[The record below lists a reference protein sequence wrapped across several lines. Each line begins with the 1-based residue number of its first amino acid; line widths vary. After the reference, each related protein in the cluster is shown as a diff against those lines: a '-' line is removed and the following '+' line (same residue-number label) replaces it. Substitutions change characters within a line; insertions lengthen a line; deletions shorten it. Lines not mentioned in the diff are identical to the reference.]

1 MKQSEKHGFVYVIT
15 NSWAPG
21 ITKLGETGDVPSRFK
36 QIASVLP
43 GKSVLRWHRKIDHC
57 WLLEAKMRQT
67 LEPFRVRRSRDWFQI
82 GWRLVIEQFE
92 IAIQG
97 AEGEGLLDQLKLT
110 NQTPINSAA
119 DAGAFCRNWR
129 KRERITQA
137 DLAAA
142 AGVGVRFVSEF
153 ERGKHSCEIEKVI
166 KLCKTIGIDFYA
178 AKR

>member
-21 ITKLGETGDVPSRFK
+21 LTKLGETGDVPYRFK

-43 GKSVLRWHRKIDHC
+43 GKSVLRWHREVDHC

-82 GWRLVIEQFE
+82 GWRLVVEQFE
-92 IAIQG
+92 IAISG
-97 AEGEGLLDQLKLT
+97 AVSEGMIARLKISSE
-110 NQTPINSAA
+110 TPINSAD
-119 DAGAFCRNWR
+119 DAGLFCRSWR
-129 KRERITQA
+129 KREQITQA
-137 DLAAA
+137 ELADS

-153 ERGKHSCEIEKVI
+153 ERGKPTCEIGKVI